1 MITRKNEYAHYYIQK
16 NRRANEDGEV
26 IDSLKV
32 DVLTC
37 WAEVQRTS
45 VKDFKAGGKK
55 HRENWRKRTKTSRIF
70 QRYKKCFL
78 VRYMPKT
85 SFRQLSMYVN
95 FNGFEY
101 KITEIEVDYA
111 SKDIIMIKRG
121 TCIMT
126 KRIR

>member
-1 MITRKNEYAHYYIQK
+1 MITRKMNTRITIFKKMGGQ
-16 NRRANEDGEV
+16 NEDGEV

-45 VKDFKAGGKK
+45 VKDFKAGGKTYVGELAQNGQK
-55 HRENWRKRTKTSRIF
+55 PLESFKDIKV
-70 QRYKKCFL
+70 FL
-78 VRYMPKT
+78 VRYMPKPP
-85 SFRQLSMYVN
+85 FDNSMYVN

-111 SKDIIMIKRG
+111 SKDIIMIKGERVS
-121 TCIMT
+121 
-126 KRIR
+126 